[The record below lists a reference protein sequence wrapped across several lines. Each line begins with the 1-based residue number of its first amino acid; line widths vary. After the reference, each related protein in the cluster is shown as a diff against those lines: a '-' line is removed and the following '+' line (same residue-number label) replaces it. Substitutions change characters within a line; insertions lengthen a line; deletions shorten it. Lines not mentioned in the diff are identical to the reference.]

1 VQRATQED
9 LASQPD
15 LGAELFAALAETAA
29 DALLA
34 IWPQIEPREGSARIC
49 EPTPPPS
56 STLPT
61 PTLIDG
67 LLAQTGLSLELE
79 PP

>member
-1 VQRATQED
+1 MQRATRED

-15 LGAELFAALAETAA
+15 LGTELFAALAETAA

-34 IWPQIEPREGSARIC
+34 VWPQIKWREGSARIC
-49 EPTPPPS
+49 APTRPPP

-67 LLAQTGLSLELE
+67 LLAQTGLSLESE